1 MVLERLLYL
10 MLWLRYRG
18 FPRHNKR
25 SNGLKNSGAARGG
38 PEPRD
43 NAPSPAGGGAEGD
56 RAIRLIQ
63 QITHGEGTS
72 EETAQAHGF
81 SSGYDVPFGFGKYIA
96 PSRPLTEMTL
106 AEVKRYQAEQIK
118 ATKGKIPG
126 TSGGTSAV
134 GKYQV
139 LKSTLE
145 EAQKE
150 LGLSDY
156 DVFDAD
162 VQDQIG
168 AYLLNKRG
176 FQEYLSGKMSKVDF
190 QRNLSR
196 EWASIADPDTGR
208 SYYGQST
215 GTTLDELEAALR
227 ES

>member
-1 MVLERLLYL
+1 M
-10 MLWLRYRG
+10 
-18 FPRHNKR
+18 
-25 SNGLKNSGAARGG
+25 AR
-38 PEPRD
+38 D
-43 NAPSPAGGGAEGD
+43 SAPSPAEGGAEGD

-63 QITHGEGTS
+63 QITKGEGTTDA
-72 EETAQAHGF
+72 TAKAHGF
-81 SSGYDVPFGFGKYIA
+81 SSGYDVPFGFGKYLA
-96 PSRPLTEMTL
+96 PSRPLTEMTI

-139 LKSTLE
+139 LRGTLE
-145 EAQKE
+145 AAQKE
-150 LGLSDY
+150 LGFSDHA
-156 DVFDAD
+156 VFDSD
-162 VQDQIG
+162 LQDQIG

-176 FQEYLSGKMSKVDF
+176 FSEYLNGKMSKVDF

-208 SYYGQST
+208 SHYGQAT